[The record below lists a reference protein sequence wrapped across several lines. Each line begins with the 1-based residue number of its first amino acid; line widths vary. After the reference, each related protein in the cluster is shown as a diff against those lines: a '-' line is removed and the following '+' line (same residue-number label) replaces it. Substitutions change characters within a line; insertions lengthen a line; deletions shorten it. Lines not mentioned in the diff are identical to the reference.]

1 MENLKQKIDEIVA
14 TGKCMGL
21 SMLKNT
27 LNVSELEIC
36 RALDKKDC
44 TLLEG
49 SEFDRVWDFLCRF
62 EKLTF
67 FIEKEGNIFEL
78 GVSVAPGREGMGY
91 FNLFGAGSLNGHLKK
106 ESVCKIALLKLPFMH
121 LVSYQI
127 AFIGKDG
134 NAIYNFYLSR
144 YEHKHREQDLKTF
157 DDFLNEA
164 A

>member
-1 MENLKQKIDEIVA
+1 MNNLKQQIDEIISQ
-14 TGKCMGL
+14 GKCMGL

-27 LNVSELEIC
+27 LKVSELEIC

-44 TLLEG
+44 TL
-49 SEFDRVWDFLCRF
+49 FDGADFDKVWNFLCGF

-78 GVSVAPGREGMGY
+78 GVRVAPGRDGMGY
-91 FNLFGAGSLNGHLKK
+91 FNLFGSGSLNGHLKK
-106 ESVCKIALLKLPFMH
+106 DSVSKIALLKLPFMH

-134 NAIYNFYLSR
+134 NSLYNFYLSR
-144 YEHKHREQDLKTF
+144 TEHKHNEQDLKAF